1 MGCDCS
7 KEKDKDKDLTSL
19 YSKYAVTD
27 PNNESKKGMKTK
39 KGEFFINMI

>member
-27 PNNESKKGMKTK
+27 PNADSKKGMKTRRNRQL
-39 KGEFFINMI
+39 IDD